1 MVCIDDKNT
10 VQYPYPT
17 GVKKCEI
24 LIEDAQMVT
33 NKDDTSSTLVSTQII
48 TWGVQRFSHLELPHQ
63 VSIFD

>member
-1 MVCIDDKNT
+1 MVGIDDKNT

-48 TWGVQRFSHLELPHQ
+48 TWGVQDSLTLSYPP
-63 VSIFD
+63 SINI